1 MSKIDPAI
9 IALLPVSNAAQLTR
23 HAACRSQKRSIP
35 QCVIDLI
42 IDHGKEVSAGNGCH
56 KYHFTHR
63 TWKALSERF
72 GEQIKDLERY
82 RSAYVVV
89 SADFYVITVGWLH

>member
-9 IALLPVSNAAQLTR
+9 IALLPIGTPARLTR

-35 QCVIDLI
+35 QYVIDLL
-42 IDHGKEVSAGNGCH
+42 IDYGQEVSAGGGCC
-56 KYHFTHR
+56 KYHFTGC
-63 TWKALSERF
+63 TWNELAKRIGARAKY
-72 GEQIKDLERY
+72 IERY

-89 SADFYVITVGWLH
+89 SADCWVVTAGWLY